1 MKVDLYIQGKT
12 KNPARQ
18 KKAQAIWLISCVLK
32 DGTVEK
38 RDGAVI
44 LNDATTKRA
53 VLYALSQALQKF
65 NKAAVIKIYISDD
78 FVRAV
83 LINGWLGRWKANGW
97 HKIRLNGQIRY
108 VDLWLQV
115 SERLANHGVTF
126 ARGEEL
132 NNETLIEMERRLN
145 LE

>member
-1 MKVDLYIQGKT
+1 MKI
-12 KNPARQ
+12 
-18 KKAQAIWLISCVLK
+18 
-32 DGTVEK
+32 
-38 RDGAVI
+38 
-44 LNDATTKRA
+44 
-53 VLYALSQALQKF
+53 F